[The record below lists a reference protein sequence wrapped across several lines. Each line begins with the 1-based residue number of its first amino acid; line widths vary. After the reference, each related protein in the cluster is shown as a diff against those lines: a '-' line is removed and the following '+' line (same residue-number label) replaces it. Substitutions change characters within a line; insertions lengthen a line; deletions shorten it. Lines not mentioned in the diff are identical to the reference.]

1 MFRVGVQ
8 VEPFL
13 ALVVAIL
20 GVVLVRLLWLC
31 LILADSCGVVV
42 FQCRCRLSV
51 VLRRLVPLCLATPFA
66 FANWLVG
73 LVVVVLVLGELRA
86 TAVAA
91 IVVVDVVG
99 LMLKTLISIPR
110 WGWIVGRVSVG

>member
-51 VLRRLVPLCLATPFA
+51 VPQLLVHFYLATPFA
-66 FANWLVG
+66 FVDWLVDFVA
-73 LVVVVLVLGELRA
+73 VVFFLSGLRA

-110 WGWIVGRVSVG
+110 WGWIVGRISVG